1 MSSVFRLHKI
11 DMGKSMVTTCLQE
24 GMDPVTAFL
33 GIVPVCHPR
42 DKYSWSGAKEIMTFF
57 SKEGNLVPSH
67 SLVYNIKIFSF

>member
-1 MSSVFRLHKI
+1 MLRLHKI
-11 DMGKSMVTTCLQE
+11 DMGKSMVTACLQR
-24 GMDPVTAFL
+24 GMDPVTALL

-42 DKYSWSGAKEIMTFF
+42 DKYSWSGAKGIMPFS